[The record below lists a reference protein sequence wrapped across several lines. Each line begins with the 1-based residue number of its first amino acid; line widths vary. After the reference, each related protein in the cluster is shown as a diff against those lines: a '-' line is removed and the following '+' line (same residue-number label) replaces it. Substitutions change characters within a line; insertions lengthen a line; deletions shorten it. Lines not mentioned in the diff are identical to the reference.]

1 MIATLYG
8 LIFAVDP
15 VSCVVIVECGG
26 VGYQVQVSAGTLQYL
41 PSPAYRADGEE
52 IPDAKK
58 VRLYTHM
65 ELRENS
71 VDLFGF
77 YTKEEKDIFELLISV
92 SGVGPKAAMSI
103 LSLMTP
109 RRLAMSIAAEDTKSI
124 SKAPGVGTKT
134 AARVILELKS
144 KFAKLYPD
152 TDGIPDAPAA
162 PKKTSATDTAK
173 LSDAKEAL
181 AVLGYS
187 RSEIVAVLKNASMDD
202 SLEDII
208 KKALAQLMM

>member
-15 VSCVVIVECGG
+15 VSCVVIVECSG

-109 RRLAMSIAAEDTKSI
+109 RRLAMSIVAEDTKSI
-124 SKAPGVGTKT
+124 SKAPGVGAKT

-187 RSEIVAVLKNASMDD
+187 RSEIVAALKNASMDD

>member
-26 VGYQVQVSAGTLQYL
+26 VGYQLQVSAGTLQYL

-124 SKAPGVGTKT
+124 SKAPGVGAKT

-187 RSEIVAVLKNASMDD
+187 RSEIVAALKNASMDD

-208 KKALAQLMM
+208 KKALAQLMK

>member
-124 SKAPGVGTKT
+124 SKAPGVGAKT

-162 PKKTSATDTAK
+162 LKKTSATDTAK

-187 RSEIVAVLKNASMDD
+187 RSEIVAALKNASMDD

-208 KKALAQLMM
+208 KKALAQLMK

>member
-124 SKAPGVGTKT
+124 SKAPGVGAKT

-144 KFAKLYPD
+144 KFAKFYPD

-187 RSEIVAVLKNASMDD
+187 RAEIVAALKNASMDD

-208 KKALAQLMM
+208 KKALAQLMK

>member
-52 IPDAKK
+52 IPDVKK

-124 SKAPGVGTKT
+124 SKAPGVGAKT

-187 RSEIVAVLKNASMDD
+187 RSEIVAALKNASMDD

-208 KKALAQLMM
+208 KKALAQLMK

>member
-8 LIFAVDP
+8 LIFAVDH

-124 SKAPGVGTKT
+124 SKAPGVGAKT

-162 PKKTSATDTAK
+162 PKKTSATDTTK

-187 RSEIVAVLKNASMDD
+187 RSEIVAALKNASMDD

-208 KKALAQLMM
+208 KKALAQLMK

>member
-41 PSPAYRADGEE
+41 SSPAYRADGEE

-124 SKAPGVGTKT
+124 SKAPGVGAKT

-187 RSEIVAVLKNASMDD
+187 RSEIVAALKNASMDD

-208 KKALAQLMM
+208 KKALAQLMK

>member
-77 YTKEEKDIFELLISV
+77 YTKEEKDIFKLLISV

-124 SKAPGVGTKT
+124 SKAPGVGAKT

-187 RSEIVAVLKNASMDD
+187 RSEIVAALKNASMDD

-208 KKALAQLMM
+208 KKALAQLMK

>member
-15 VSCVVIVECGG
+15 VSCVVILECGG
-26 VGYQVQVSAGTLQYL
+26 VGYKVQVSAGTLSYL
-41 PSPAYRADGEE
+41 PSPAYRTDGEP

-65 ELRENS
+65 AIREDS
-71 VDLFGF
+71 LDLYGF
-77 YTKEEKDIFELLISV
+77 YTKEELEIFGLLISV

-103 LSLMTP
+103 LSLMSP
-109 RRLAMSIAAEDTKSI
+109 RTLAMYVAAEDTKSI
-124 SKAPGVGTKT
+124 AKAPGVGAKT
-134 AARVILELKS
+134 AARVVLELKD
-144 KFAKLYPD
+144 KFAKRYPD
-152 TDGIPDAPAA
+152 TGGIPDAPNAPRKAPAA
-162 PKKTSATDTAK
+162 DSVK

-187 RSEIVAVLKNASMDD
+187 RSEIVSALKYASTED

-208 KKALAQLMM
+208 KKALAILMK

>member
-8 LIFAVDP
+8 VIFAVDP
-15 VSCVVIVECGG
+15 ISCVVILECGG
-26 VGYQVQVSAGTLQYL
+26 VGYKVQVSAGTLSYL
-41 PSPAYRADGEE
+41 PSPAYRADGEP

-65 ELRENS
+65 AVREDS
-71 VDLFGF
+71 LDLYGF
-77 YTKEEKDIFELLISV
+77 YTAEELEIFQLLISV

-109 RRLAMSIAAEDTKSI
+109 RRLAMSVAAEDTKAI
-124 SKAPGVGTKT
+124 SKAPGVGAKT
-134 AARVILELKS
+134 AARVVLELKE
-144 KFAKLYPD
+144 KFAKRYPD
-152 TDGIPDAPAA
+152 TGGIPDAPNTQKKAPAA
-162 PKKTSATDTAK
+162 DSTK

-187 RSEIVAVLKNASMDD
+187 RSEIVAALKNASMED

-208 KKALAQLMM
+208 KKALTQLMK

>member
-15 VSCVVIVECGG
+15 VSCVVILECGG
-26 VGYQVQVSAGTLQYL
+26 VGYKVQISAGTLQYL
-41 PSPAYRADGEE
+41 PAPAYQADGTE

-58 VRLYTHM
+58 VRLYTYM
-65 ELRENS
+65 ALREDS
-71 VDLFGF
+71 LDLFGF

-124 SKAPGVGTKT
+124 SKAPGVGAKT

-144 KFAKLYPD
+144 KFAKLYPE

-162 PKKTSATDTAK
+162 PKKAPAPDTAK

-187 RSEIVAVLKNASMDD
+187 RSEIVSALKNASMED

-208 KKALAQLMM
+208 KKALAVLMK

>member
-15 VSCVVIVECGG
+15 VSCMVILECGG
-26 VGYQVQVSAGTLQYL
+26 VGYKVQVSAGTLQYL
-41 PSPAYRADGEE
+41 PSPAYRADGTE
-52 IPDAKK
+52 IQDAKK
-58 VRLYTHM
+58 VRLYTYM
-65 ELRENS
+65 ALREDS
-71 VDLFGF
+71 LDLFGF

-124 SKAPGVGTKT
+124 SQAPGVGAKT

-144 KFAKLYPD
+144 KFAKLYPE

-162 PKKTSATDTAK
+162 PKKAPAPDTAK

-187 RSEIVAVLKNASMDD
+187 RSEIASALKNASMED

-208 KKALAQLMM
+208 KKALAVLMK

>member
-1 MIATLYG
+1 MLATLHG
-8 LIFAVDP
+8 VIFAVDP
-15 VSCVVIVECGG
+15 VSCVVVIECGG

-41 PSPAYRADGEE
+41 PAPAYRADGEE
-52 IPDAKK
+52 IPNAKK

-65 ELRENS
+65 ALREDS
-71 VDLFGF
+71 LDLFGF

-124 SKAPGVGTKT
+124 SKAPGVGAKT

-152 TDGIPDAPAA
+152 TDGIPDAPTA
-162 PKKTSATDTAK
+162 PKKTPTPDTAK
-173 LSDAKEAL
+173 LTDAKEAL

-187 RSEIVAVLKNASMDD
+187 RSEIVAALKNASMED
-202 SLEDII
+202 SLEDMI
-208 KKALAQLMM
+208 KKALAQLMK

>member
-77 YTKEEKDIFELLISV
+77 YPKEEKDIFELLISV

-124 SKAPGVGTKT
+124 SKAPGVGAKT

-152 TDGIPDAPAA
+152 TDGILDAPAA

-187 RSEIVAVLKNASMDD
+187 RSEIVAALKNASMDD

-208 KKALAQLMM
+208 KKALAQLMK

>member
-65 ELRENS
+65 DLRENS

-124 SKAPGVGTKT
+124 SKAPGVGAKT

-187 RSEIVAVLKNASMDD
+187 RSEIVAALKNASMDD

-208 KKALAQLMM
+208 KKALAQLMK

>member
-124 SKAPGVGTKT
+124 SKAPGVGAKT

-152 TDGIPDAPAA
+152 TDGIPDVPAA

-187 RSEIVAVLKNASMDD
+187 RSEIVAALKNASMDD

-208 KKALAQLMM
+208 KKALAQLMK

>member
-92 SGVGPKAAMSI
+92 SGVGPRAAMSI

-187 RSEIVAVLKNASMDD
+187 RSEIVAALKNASMDD

>member
-109 RRLAMSIAAEDTKSI
+109 RRLAMSIATEDTKSI
-124 SKAPGVGTKT
+124 SKAPGVGAKT
-134 AARVILELKS
+134 AARVILELKG

-187 RSEIVAVLKNASMDD
+187 RSEIVAALKNASMDD

-208 KKALAQLMM
+208 KKALAQLMK

>member
-41 PSPAYRADGEE
+41 PSLAYRADGEE

-124 SKAPGVGTKT
+124 SKAPGVGAKT

-187 RSEIVAVLKNASMDD
+187 RSEIVAALKNASMDD

-208 KKALAQLMM
+208 KKALAQLMK

>member
-1 MIATLYG
+1 M
-8 LIFAVDP
+8 DP
-15 VSCVVIVECGG
+15 ISCVVILECGG
-26 VGYQVQVSAGTLQYL
+26 VGYKVQVSAGTLSYL
-41 PSPAYRADGEE
+41 PSPAYRADGEP

-65 ELRENS
+65 AVREDS
-71 VDLFGF
+71 LDLYGF
-77 YTKEEKDIFELLISV
+77 YTAEELEIFQLLISV

-162 PKKTSATDTAK
+162 PKKTSATDTA
-173 LSDAKEAL
+173 
-181 AVLGYS
+181 
-187 RSEIVAVLKNASMDD
+187 
-202 SLEDII
+202 
-208 KKALAQLMM
+208 

>member
-8 LIFAVDP
+8 VIFAVDP
-15 VSCVVIVECGG
+15 ISCVVILECGG
-26 VGYQVQVSAGTLQYL
+26 VGYKVQVSAGTL
-41 PSPAYRADGEE
+41 
-52 IPDAKK
+52 PDAKK

-65 ELRENS
+65 AVREDS
-71 VDLFGF
+71 LDLYGF
-77 YTKEEKDIFELLISV
+77 YTAEELEIFQLLISV

-124 SKAPGVGTKT
+124 SKAPGVGAKT

-187 RSEIVAVLKNASMDD
+187 RSEIVAALKNASMDD

-208 KKALAQLMM
+208 KKALAQLMK

>member
-124 SKAPGVGTKT
+124 SKAPGVGAKT

-187 RSEIVAVLKNASMDD
+187 RSEIVAALKNASMDD

-208 KKALAQLMM
+208 KKALAHLMK

>member
-124 SKAPGVGTKT
+124 SKAPSVGAKT

-187 RSEIVAVLKNASMDD
+187 RSEIVAALKNASMDD

-208 KKALAQLMM
+208 KKALAQLMK

>member
-124 SKAPGVGTKT
+124 SKAPGVGAKT

-152 TDGIPDAPAA
+152 TDGILDAPAA

-187 RSEIVAVLKNASMDD
+187 RSEIVAALKNASMDD

-208 KKALAQLMM
+208 KKALAQLMK

>member
-15 VSCVVIVECGG
+15 VSCVVILECGG
-26 VGYQVQVSAGTLQYL
+26 VGYKVQVSAGTLQYL
-41 PSPAYRADGEE
+41 PSPAYRADGTE
-52 IPDAKK
+52 IQDAKK
-58 VRLYTHM
+58 VRLYTYM
-65 ELRENS
+65 ALREDS
-71 VDLFGF
+71 LDLFGF

-124 SKAPGVGTKT
+124 SQAPGVGAKT

-144 KFAKLYPD
+144 KFAKLYPE

-162 PKKTSATDTAK
+162 PKKAPAPDTAK

-187 RSEIVAVLKNASMDD
+187 RSEIVSALKNASMED

-208 KKALAQLMM
+208 KKALAVLMK

>member
-124 SKAPGVGTKT
+124 SKAPGVGAKT

-181 AVLGYS
+181 SVLGYS
-187 RSEIVAVLKNASMDD
+187 RSEIVAALKNASMDD

-208 KKALAQLMM
+208 KKALAQLMK